1 MAKKKTTKKRTTKKK
16 SEGLGDTIE
25 KITEATGI
33 KKAVK
38 WLSGDDCGCEERKQ
52 YLNNLF
58 RYKKPLCLQ
67 EDEYKWLTDWYAIER
82 KIMKPSEQDEFLK
95 IYNRVFTANKRRTNC
110 GSCMRE
116 LNTNMHKVY
125 KTYEDDKKGQTKKD
139 RKHRTNV

>member
-1 MAKKKTTKKRTTKKK
+1 MKKKTTKKRTTKKK

-38 WLSGDDCGCEERKQ
+38 WLSGDDRGCEERKQ

-125 KTYEDDKKGQTKKD
+125 KTYEDGEK
-139 RKHRTNV
+139 R

>member
-1 MAKKKTTKKRTTKKK
+1 MKKKTTKKRTTKKK

-38 WLSGDDCGCEERKQ
+38 WLAGDDCGCEERKHK
-52 YLNNLF
+52 LNSLF

-125 KTYEDDKKGQTKKD
+125 KTYEDDKKG
-139 RKHRTNV
+139 